1 MAQRHGVK
9 MLYGS
14 DLLGRMQRHQLNEF
28 NLRKDVVPTD
38 ELIRA
43 ATSHAADAYG
53 HTGDFGEIIPGARG
67 DVIVLKDNPL
77 DDINVL
83 TQPDEQLMLIMKG
96 GVAYKNVL

>member
-1 MAQRHGVK
+1 

-28 NLRKDVVPTD
+28 HLRKDVVPSD

-67 DVIVLKDNPL
+67 DVIVLKNNPL
-77 DDINVL
+77 EDITVL
-83 TQPDEQLMLIMKG
+83 TDPDCQLLFIMKAG
-96 GVAYKNVL
+96 AVYKK